1 MKGRNLQ
8 EAKRDIEAL
17 IKIQEQKATQQGG
30 STAAE
35 RRQANAAAAAA
46 ASISELNTDI
56 EGCSF

>member
-1 MKGRNLQ
+1 MKGHNLQ

-17 IKIQEQKATQQGG
+17 IKIKEQKATQQGR

-35 RRQANAAAAAA
+35 RSQANAAAAAA